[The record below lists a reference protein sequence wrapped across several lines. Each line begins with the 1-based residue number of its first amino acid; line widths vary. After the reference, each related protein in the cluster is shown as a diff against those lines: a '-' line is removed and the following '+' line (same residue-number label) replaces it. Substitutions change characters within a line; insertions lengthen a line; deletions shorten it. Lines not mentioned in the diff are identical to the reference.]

1 MANAGVIVTGDKA
14 LDRRLAQFEAR
25 VQRKYIRQAVNNAIK
40 VVEKKA
46 RAATPVDTGAMQNA
60 IVRRTPKRQ
69 KRGVIS
75 RGLWITRRTLARA
88 IRGVA
93 VGRARKQ
100 FKGVHG
106 ATAERALAVA
116 AAKETTVDIEKRG
129 FYPAFVELGD
139 KDSEGKRPLRN
150 SLYGSEAEVRKE
162 FIGQLQAAVA
172 TAGK

>member
-1 MANAGVIVTGDKA
+1 MANAGVIVTGDKE

-25 VQRKYIRQAVNNAIK
+25 VQRKYIRQAVNNAVK
-40 VVEKKA
+40 VVETKA
-46 RAATPVDTGAMQNA
+46 RANVPVDTGAMQNA

-93 VGRARKQ
+93 IGKARKQ

-106 ATAERALAVA
+106 AAEQRALAVV
-116 AAKETTVDIEKRG
+116 AAKETTVDIEQRG
-129 FYPAFVELGD
+129 FYPSFVELGD

-150 SLYGSEAEVRKE
+150 ALYGSQAEVRKE
-162 FIGQLQAAVA
+162 FIDQLRTAVA